1 MSKLGFIGGGNMAGA
16 LVKGLLA
23 AGRYDAGALLV
34 SDASP
39 EARRRMKRGHRVEA
53 LAQNVEVAHR
63 ARTLVLAVKPQV
75 MADVL
80 AEIRPAV
87 GPRHLVISIA
97 AGIPLARLETGL
109 GRGVRVVRVM
119 PNTPALLGK
128 GMSVAVAGRW
138 ATPRDLA
145 RTVRLFRAV
154 GDAVAVDREELMDAV
169 TALSGSGPA
178 FVYAFAE
185 HLVAGGSALG
195 LDDALAT
202 RLAFATIEGASAML
216 RAGDRTP
223 RELREM
229 VSSPGGTTLAGLAA
243 LAERDFGGAIR
254 AALTAAAARSRELAR
269 T

>member
-1 MSKLGFIGGGNMAGA
+1 MSKVGFIGGGNMAGA

-39 EARRRMKRGHRVEA
+39 EARRRLQRAHRVEA
-53 LAQNVEVAHR
+53 VAQNAEVAR
-63 ARTLVLAVKPQV
+63 RTRTLVLAVKPQV

-87 GPRHLVISIA
+87 GLRHLVISIA
-97 AGIPLARLETGL
+97 AGIPLARLEGGL

-145 RTVRLFRAV
+145 TTVRLFRAV

-185 HLVAGGSALG
+185 HLVAGGVDLG
-195 LDDALAT
+195 LDDALAA
-202 RLAFATIEGASAML
+202 RLAFATLEGASAML
-216 RAGDRTP
+216 RAGKRTP

-243 LAERDFGGAIR
+243 LGEHDFGGAIR